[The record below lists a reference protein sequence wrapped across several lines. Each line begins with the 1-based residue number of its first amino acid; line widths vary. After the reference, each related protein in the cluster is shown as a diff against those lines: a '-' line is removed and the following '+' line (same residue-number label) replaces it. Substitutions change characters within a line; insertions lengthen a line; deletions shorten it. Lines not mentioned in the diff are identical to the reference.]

1 MKDFVIILKTLIWFF
16 VLLCISTHIFT
27 EPTNL
32 YWLILIIIALISI
45 FMGIN

>member
-1 MKDFVIILKTLIWFF
+1 MKDFIIMLKILIWFV
-16 VLLCISTHIFT
+16 VLLFISTHIFT

-32 YWLILIIIALISI
+32 YWLILIAISLISV